1 MSQKEKMSLIENFA
15 RNAHALVMA
24 GDSSG
29 LGSDRAS
36 VVRIVKGELQRKNVW
51 SKLYTARLNT
61 ASLTKPLRYPSKI
74 RECERGEIRE
84 KMRLMMEEEEE

>member
-1 MSQKEKMSLIENFA
+1 LSQKEKMALVENFA

-24 GDSSG
+24 GDSGG

-36 VVRIVKGELQRKNVW
+36 VVKSVKGELQRKNVW

-61 ASLTKPLRYPSKI
+61 ASLTKPPRYASKI
-74 RECERGEIRE
+74 RECERLGVRE
-84 KMRLMMEEEEE
+84 KMRLMKEEEEE